1 MSAQFTEK
9 ITLTA
14 TGRVQI
20 YDHELGTVATDADL
34 IRDEYNAIHP
44 RNLARVTCRAL
55 AHEHNYYIYRM
66 AFGNG
71 GTTIDAAYNVVYKT
85 PNDGQLPD
93 LATWDSRLYHETYS
107 EIVDAGQ
114 VTLNPLLGTDPGS
127 ADSNTGSRPGGGAV
141 PASDPVSIP
150 HVSGP
155 GVRSFENGLTSEV
168 VVTCVLNGD
177 EPRSQNLTGQTG
189 NDTAFTFDEIGLY
202 SPGAPAIDTKGY
214 QYIDVGNRATSTTP
228 TGLQLSTTYRF
239 DISVDGGPVQ
249 IITFTTPATGG
260 SGPSGQILY
269 GDLCEA
275 MNTGAVAWGLV
286 GEAVPGA
293 RFLITDNTGGT
304 FPTINGVQTYGY
316 LKVESTA
323 SGTGATID
331 LTGPNTNALL
341 VQLNQPYGA
350 TLLPAVS
357 GTLAGVENAPTNPT
371 TERERLLTHL
381 IFSPVE
387 KTAQRSLTIRYT
399 ITIGYERTPS
409 NAQ

>member
-1 MSAQFTEK
+1 MKEDFKLKA
-9 ITLTA
+9 I
-14 TGRVQI
+14 GRVQI
-20 YDHELGTVATDADL
+20 YDHEIGKLPTPSDL
-34 IRDEYNAIHP
+34 IRDETNAIHP
-44 RNLARVTCRAL
+44 RNITRVVCRGLAN
-55 AHEHNYYIYRM
+55 EHNYYINRI

-127 ADSNTGSRPGGGAV
+127 ADSHTGTRPGGGAV
-141 PASDPVSIP
+141 PASDPPSVP

-177 EPRSQNLTGQTG
+177 EPRSQS
-189 NDTAFTFDEIGLY
+189 DTNAATSLSSDFVFDEIGLY

-214 QYIDVGNRATSTTP
+214 QFIDVGTGSTSTTP
-228 TGLQLSTTYRF
+228 TGLQLGATYRF
-239 DISVDGGPVQ
+239 DVSVNGGPVQ
-249 IITFTTPATGG
+249 IVTFTTPITGG

-275 MNTGAVAWGLV
+275 LNVGDNAWGLT

-293 RFLITDNTGGT
+293 LFSITDNTGGT
-304 FPTINGVQTYGY
+304 FPTINGAQTYGY
-316 LKVESTA
+316 LQVESTT
-323 SGTGATID
+323 SGQTSTID
-331 LTGPNTNALL
+331 LTGPNTNTLL
-341 VQLNQPYGA
+341 VSLNPPYGA
-350 TLLPAVS
+350 TLITPVA
-357 GTLAGVENAPTNPT
+357 GKLAGVENAPTNPT

-381 IFSPVE
+381 IFSPVL
-387 KTAQRSLTIRYT
+387 KAKGRTITIVYT
-399 ITIGYERTPS
+399 ITIGFERTPS
-409 NAQ
+409 NAT